1 MKRFLY
7 VTFGSILFASGF
19 TLFIEPL
26 NVAPGGLAGIVV
38 ILTKLYPF
46 INTGAFFLLL
56 NIPLLLIGAITFGIK
71 FFFGTVYATLV
82 SSIMMSFFSYLF
94 PNILYKNELLF
105 CLIGSVIMGIGLALV
120 FRGDVTTG
128 GTDIIARLIHK
139 RFAKISL
146 GLIFF
151 ILDTAIILLSGLIF
165 GEIKTF
171 LLSTFSA
178 AIMSFVFN
186 YILHYIF
193 HFDFTINKSN

>member
-82 SSIMMSFFSYLF
+82 SSIMMSFSLTV
-94 PNILYKNELLF
+94 NSISE
-105 CLIGSVIMGIGLALV
+105 GS
-120 FRGDVTTG
+120 
-128 GTDIIARLIHK
+128 K
-139 RFAKISL
+139 
-146 GLIFF
+146 
-151 ILDTAIILLSGLIF
+151 
-165 GEIKTF
+165 
-171 LLSTFSA
+171 
-178 AIMSFVFN
+178 SFVS
-186 YILHYIF
+186 YICG
-193 HFDFTINKSN
+193 TIRLR